1 MASNNS
7 TDDSNAA
14 PTADDTATP
23 SSETAELNRQNE
35 ARLQEIEQNIR
46 ENQPLTSE
54 QLPLTALEKQ
64 YLQESTASN
73 FRQGV
78 TYLQNHYSHL
88 RMVRGD
94 GNCYYRAFL
103 YSLVEQL
110 LNHHHHQDPTA
121 KAEGERICQWRYY
134 RAFLYSLVEQLLNHH
149 QDPTAKA
156 EGDRICQWLKHDSW
170 QQVLNIG
177 GYDEMTCEIF
187 YDSMVEL
194 LEKVVSS
201 APKTGES
208 SSSYT
213 MADFHEEMNQE
224 TATSDYCTWYMRVI
238 TATHL
243 KSHPDRFLPFILAE
257 QPGLDIPQYCQREIE
272 PMGKECEML
281 QALALAEAFGVQ
293 VQIEYLDGHAL
304 QTSSQGDKK
313 LSQHNVGSEE
323 PKLFLKLLYRPGH
336 YDILYPISK

>member
-121 KAEGERICQWRYY
+121 KAEGE
-134 RAFLYSLVEQLLNHH
+134 
-149 QDPTAKA
+149 
-156 EGDRICQWLKHDSW
+156 RICQWLKHDSW